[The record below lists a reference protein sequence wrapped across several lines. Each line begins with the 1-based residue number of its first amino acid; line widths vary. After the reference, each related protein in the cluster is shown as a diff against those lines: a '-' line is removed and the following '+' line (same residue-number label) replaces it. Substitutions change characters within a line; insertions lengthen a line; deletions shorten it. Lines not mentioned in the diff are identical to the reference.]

1 MNYSKHQP
9 TNQVVAVKMMNMDQM
24 DQEYQVGDPTDAI
37 KDLSAE
43 ITALKELRE
52 SGAKNV
58 NIMLD
63 AFVLDNEM
71 WIVAEF
77 CTGGSVHALVSESA
91 LVESKRT
98 RVSTRRQAVSSRRFT
113 SALE

>member
-1 MNYSKHQP
+1 ML
-9 TNQVVAVKMMNMDQM
+9 NMDHM

-77 CTGGSVHALVSESA
+77 CTGGSVHALVSKSG
-91 LVESKRT
+91 
-98 RVSTRRQAVSSRRFT
+98 SSRDLLLRFQFNDKLAFLL
-113 SALE
+113 SFFRS

>member
-1 MNYSKHQP
+1 ML
-9 TNQVVAVKMMNMDQM
+9 NMDQM

-77 CTGGSVHALVSESA
+77 CTGGSVHALVSKSSPGLTISLCLTTA
-91 LVESKRT
+91 LILHR
-98 RVSTRRQAVSSRRFT
+98 
-113 SALE
+113 